1 VIKTHVP
8 QSPFLQNYIECFYVF
23 NCESP
28 FQLRYLAF
36 PHYHCGLSFFKG
48 VQIQRNHFQV
58 NIAES
63 PDLNIQI
70 ELLGKYINPLLIN
83 YGDKIQEISIV
94 FKPLGIN
101 RFIRNN
107 YQSIA
112 PNSSQEFK
120 NREWQLFGEK
130 LFTSDNKIKT
140 LEEFLLSEFKETNEL
155 RDLEASLSLIENLDV
170 NYSISEIAD
179 KLGYNLK
186 TFQRHFT
193 KHIGCS
199 PVDYRRIIRF
209 RNAIETKLNAKELK
223 SLTDITF
230 ENNYF
235 DQSHFIKEFKRLTN
249 HNPKK
254 FFKSVSQLDGEKI
267 IWEIL

>member
-1 VIKTHVP
+1 MIKTHVP

-28 FQLRYLAF
+28 FQFRYLAF
-36 PHYHCGLSFFKG
+36 PHYNCGLSFFKG
-48 VQIQRNHFQV
+48 VEIQRNHFQV
-58 NIAES
+58 NLIES
-63 PDLNIQI
+63 SESNVQI
-70 ELLGKYINPLLIN
+70 ELLGKYINPLMIQ
-83 YGDKIQEISIV
+83 YSGKIQEISIV

-101 RFIRNN
+101 RFIRKN

-112 PNSSQEFK
+112 PNFTQELK
-120 NREWQLFGEK
+120 NTEWQLFGEK
-130 LFTSDNKIKT
+130 LFTSGNTIKT
-140 LEEFLLSEFKETNEL
+140 LEEFLISEFKEENEIKN
-155 RDLEASLSLIENLDV
+155 LEASLTLLENLVV
-170 NYSISEIAD
+170 NYSITEIAA

-199 PVDYRRIIRF
+199 PIDYRRIFRF
-209 RNAIETKLNAKELK
+209 RNSIEAKLNAKELK

-235 DQSHFIKEFKRLTN
+235 DQSHFIKEFKRLTS
-249 HNPKK
+249 HNPKN
-254 FFKSVSQLDGEKI
+254 FFKSVSQLEGEKI
-267 IWEIL
+267 VWEIL

>member
-1 VIKTHVP
+1 MIKTYVP
-8 QSPFLQNYIECFYVF
+8 ESPFLQNYIECFYVF

-28 FQLRYLAF
+28 IQFRYLAF
-36 PHYHCGLSFFKG
+36 PHYNCGLSFFKG
-48 VQIQRNHFQV
+48 VEIQRNHFQI
-58 NIAES
+58 NIVES
-63 PDLNIQI
+63 SDLKVQI
-70 ELLGKYINPLLIN
+70 ELLGKYINPLMIH
-83 YGDKIQEISIV
+83 YSGKIQEISIV

-101 RFIRNN
+101 RFLRKN
-107 YQSIA
+107 YNSIA
-112 PNSSQEFK
+112 PNFSQEYI
-120 NREWQLFGEK
+120 NIDWQLFGEQ
-130 LFTSDNKIKT
+130 LFTIENKIKI
-140 LEEFLLSEFKETNEL
+140 LEEFLLCEFKEENEI
-155 RDLEASLSLIENLDV
+155 RNLEASLTLLENLDE
-170 NYSISEIAD
+170 NYSMTEIAE
-179 KLGYNLK
+179 KLEYNLK

-199 PVDYRRIIRF
+199 PIDYRRIFRF
-209 RNAIETKLNAKELK
+209 RNALESKLNAKELK

-267 IWEIL
+267 VWEIL

>member
-1 VIKTHVP
+1 MIKTHVP
-8 QSPFLQNYIECFYVF
+8 ESPFLQKYIECFYVF

-28 FQLRYLAF
+28 FQFRYLAF
-36 PHYHCGLSFFKG
+36 PHYNCGLSFFRG
-48 VQIQRNHFQV
+48 VEIQRKDFQINLV
-58 NIAES
+58 ES
-63 PDLNIQI
+63 SDLKVQI
-70 ELLGKYINPLLIN
+70 ELLGKYINPLMIE
-83 YGDKIQEISIV
+83 YRGKIQEISIV

-101 RFIRNN
+101 RFIRKN

-112 PNSSQEFK
+112 PNFAQEY
-120 NREWQLFGEK
+120 NNIEWQLFGDK
-130 LFTSDNKIKT
+130 LFTSENKIKT
-140 LEEFLLSEFKETNEL
+140 LEDFLLSEFNETNEL
-155 RDLEASLSLIENLDV
+155 RDLEASLTLIGNLEL
-170 NYSISEIAD
+170 NYSIAEIAE
-179 KLGYNLK
+179 KLDYNLK

-199 PVDYRRIIRF
+199 PIDYRRIIRF
-209 RNAIETKLNAKELK
+209 RNSIDAKLNAKELK

-254 FFKSVSQLDGEKI
+254 FFKSISQLDGEKI
-267 IWEIL
+267 IWELM

>member
-1 VIKTHVP
+1 MIKTHIP

-23 NCESP
+23 DCESP
-28 FQLRYLAF
+28 IQFRYLAF
-36 PHYHCGLSFFKG
+36 PHYNCGLSFFKG
-48 VQIQRNHFQV
+48 VEIHRNHFQV
-58 NIAES
+58 NIVES
-63 PDLNIQI
+63 PDLNVRL
-70 ELLGKYINPLLIN
+70 ELLGKYINPLLIQ
-83 YGDKIQEISIV
+83 YSGKIQEISIV

-101 RFIRNN
+101 RFLPKN
-107 YQSIA
+107 YNAVA
-112 PNSSQEFK
+112 PNYSQEY
-120 NREWQLFGEK
+120 NNLDWQRFGET
-130 LFTSDNKIKT
+130 LFESENKIKC
-140 LEEFLLSEFKETNEL
+140 LEAFLLAQFKEDNEL
-155 RDLEASLSLIENLDV
+155 SQLDKSLTLIKNWDA
-170 NYSISEIAD
+170 NYSITAIAE

-209 RNAIETKLNAKELK
+209 RNALETKLNSKELK

-249 HNPKK
+249 NNPKE
-254 FFKSVSQLDGEKI
+254 FFKNVSQLDGEKI
-267 IWEIL
+267 VWEIL

>member
-1 VIKTHVP
+1 MIKTHRP
-8 QSPFLQNYIECFYVF
+8 QSLFLQKYIECFYVL

-28 FQLRYLAF
+28 FQFRYLAF

-48 VQIQRNHFQV
+48 IDVQRNHFQIHLV
-58 NIAES
+58 ES
-63 PDLNIQI
+63 SDLKVQI
-70 ELLGKYINPLLIN
+70 ELLGKYINPLIIQ
-83 YGDKIQEISIV
+83 YSGKIQEISIV

-101 RFIRNN
+101 RFIRKN

-112 PNSSQEFK
+112 PNFAQEFK

-130 LFTSDNKIKT
+130 LFTTDNAIKS
-140 LEEFLLSEFKETNEL
+140 LEEFLISEFKEEIEIKK
-155 RDLEASLSLIENLDV
+155 LEASLALLENVDV
-170 NYSISEIAD
+170 NYSIAAIAE

-199 PVDYRRIIRF
+199 PIDYRRIFRF
-209 RNAIETKLNAKELK
+209 RNAIAAKLHAKELK

-235 DQSHFIKEFKRLTN
+235 DQSHFIKEFKRLTG

-254 FFKSVSQLDGEKI
+254 FFKCISQFEGEKI
-267 IWEIL
+267 VWEIL

>member
-1 VIKTHVP
+1 
-8 QSPFLQNYIECFYVF
+8 
-23 NCESP
+23 
-28 FQLRYLAF
+28 LAF
-36 PHYHCGLSFFKG
+36 PHYNCGLSFFRG
-48 VQIQRNHFQV
+48 VDIQRNHFQINLV
-58 NIAES
+58 ES
-63 PDLNIQI
+63 SESNVKI
-70 ELLGKYINPLLIN
+70 ELLGKYINPLMIE
-83 YGDKIQEISIV
+83 YSGKIQEISIV

-112 PNSSQEFK
+112 PNFSQEFK
-120 NREWQLFGEK
+120 NKVWQLFGEK
-130 LFTSDNKIKT
+130 LFTSENRIKS
-140 LEEFLLSEFKETNEL
+140 LEEFLISEFKEEIEIKKV
-155 RDLEASLSLIENLDV
+155 EASLELLENLDV
-170 NYSISEIAD
+170 NYSIAAIAE

-186 TFQRHFT
+186 TYQRHFT

-199 PVDYRRIIRF
+199 PIDYRRIFRF
-209 RNAIETKLNAKELK
+209 RNSIAAKLNAKELK

-254 FFKSVSQLDGEKI
+254 FFKSVSQFEGEKI
-267 IWEIL
+267 VWEIL

>member
-1 VIKTHVP
+1 MIKTHIP
-8 QSPFLQNYIECFYVF
+8 KSPFLQNYIECFYVF

-28 FQLRYLAF
+28 FQFRYLAF
-36 PHYHCGLSFFKG
+36 PHYNCGLSFFKG
-48 VQIQRNHFQV
+48 VEIYRNHFQV
-58 NIAES
+58 NLVES
-63 PDLNIQI
+63 SASKVQI
-70 ELLGKYINPLLIN
+70 ELLGRFINPLLID
-83 YGDKIQEISIV
+83 YSGKIQEISIV

-101 RFIRNN
+101 RFIRTN

-112 PNSSQEFK
+112 PNFTQEFK
-120 NREWQLFGEK
+120 NREWQHFGEK
-130 LFTSDNKIKT
+130 IFASDNKIKT
-140 LEEFLLSEFKETNEL
+140 LEEFLISEFKEEIEVKK
-155 RDLEASLSLIENLDV
+155 LEASLALLENLDV
-170 NYSISEIAD
+170 NYSIAAIAE

-209 RNAIETKLNAKELK
+209 RNALETKLNSKELK

-249 HNPKK
+249 NNPKE
-254 FFKSVSQLDGEKI
+254 FFKNVSQLDGEKI
-267 IWEIL
+267 VWEIL

>member
-1 VIKTHVP
+1 
-8 QSPFLQNYIECFYVF
+8 
-23 NCESP
+23 
-28 FQLRYLAF
+28 LAF
-36 PHYHCGLSFFKG
+36 PHYNCGLSFFRG
-48 VQIQRNHFQV
+48 VAIQRNHFQINLV
-58 NIAES
+58 ES
-63 PDLNIQI
+63 SDLKVQT
-70 ELLGKYINPLLIN
+70 ELLGKYINPLLIE
-83 YGDKIQEISIV
+83 YSGKIQEISIV

-101 RFIRNN
+101 RFIRKN

-112 PNSSQEFK
+112 PNFTQEYH
-120 NREWQLFGEK
+120 NEAWQHFGEK
-130 LFTSDNKIKT
+130 LFTSENKIKT

-155 RDLEASLSLIENLDV
+155 RDLQASLSLIENLEL
-170 NYSISEIAD
+170 NYSIAAIAE

-199 PVDYRRIIRF
+199 PIDYRRIIRF

-235 DQSHFIKEFKRLTN
+235 DQSHFIKEFKRLTS

-254 FFKSVSQLDGEKI
+254 FFKNISQLDGEKI
-267 IWEIL
+267 VWELM